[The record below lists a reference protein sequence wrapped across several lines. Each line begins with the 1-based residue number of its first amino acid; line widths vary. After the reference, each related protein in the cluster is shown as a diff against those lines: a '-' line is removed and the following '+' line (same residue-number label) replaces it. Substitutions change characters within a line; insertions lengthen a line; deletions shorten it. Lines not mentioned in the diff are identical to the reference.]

1 MAVSK
6 KFLIAGGMISAM
18 ISTLHIVRG
27 MNPMLYG
34 VIAPG
39 QVLTL
44 SEMAEQSS
52 SLIMILSFVIA
63 LIFAIWAIYA
73 FSGAGWLRPLPL
85 LRTGLVVIGIIYILR
100 SLFMPS
106 EINMVLNEGYP
117 FRFVLYSALSFVA
130 GLLYLLGRVKMK
142 SQGQSKPS

>member
-1 MAVSK
+1 
-6 KFLIAGGMISAM
+6 
-18 ISTLHIVRG
+18 
-27 MNPMLYG
+27 MLYG

-44 SEMAEQSS
+44 SEMAKQSS

-142 SQGQSKPS
+142 SQGQIKPS